1 MRQQLFY
8 AVMYTPF
15 ADFLGEAASYV
26 NDTIK
31 LKGLTESEVASYTGD
46 VNRIDAMELTNEQ
59 LSAMID
65 GFLAQAPNEV
75 LGVMSLEQ
83 GKWLHANH
91 AAFKQQV
98 TNDEAV

>member
-1 MRQQLFY
+1 MKKLFY

-26 NDTIK
+26 EGTIK
-31 LKGLTESEVASYTGD
+31 LKGLTGSEIASYEGS
-46 VNRIDAMELTNEQ
+46 VNRLDAMELNNEQ

-65 GFLAQAPNEV
+65 GFLAQAPNDV
-75 LGVMSLEQ
+75 LGVMSLAQ

-91 AAFKQQV
+91 PSFKQES
-98 TNDEAV
+98 TNETV